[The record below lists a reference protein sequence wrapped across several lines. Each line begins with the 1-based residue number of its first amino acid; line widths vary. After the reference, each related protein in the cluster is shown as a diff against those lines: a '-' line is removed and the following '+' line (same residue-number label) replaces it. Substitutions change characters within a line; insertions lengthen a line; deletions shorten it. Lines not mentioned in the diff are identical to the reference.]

1 MSLVDVTE
9 LTSSRDCSRGGCVGE
24 ATGVEG
30 LCGACRSDALPPRKS
45 AAEERLAEIRDR
57 WAARDPARPA
67 AHVLAELAELFGVSR
82 STARRIVDPEFAQR
96 DRALSAAA
104 KRRRRG
110 VCERCG
116 GETRYAGNGSTWH
129 GCARLCEACGKAT
142 GKERAEP
149 RLLAGGS
156 QRKVLEAMA
165 AGVTNWTELR
175 QIAGLNIGT
184 MSVVVD
190 RLLKHDAVRRVARG
204 TYEITDVG
212 LQSLHKPVTKHGVSD
227 KRGVAVE
234 SSDRSE

>member
-1 MSLVDVTE
+1 MSLVDVTA
-9 LTSSRDCSRGGCVGE
+9 LTSSRDCSRGGCVRE
-24 ATGVEG
+24 ATGVDG
-30 LCGACRSDALPPRKS
+30 LCDACRSDALPPRKS
-45 AAEERLAEIRDR
+45 AGADRLAEIRDR
-57 WAARDPARPA
+57 WAARDPARP
-67 AHVLAELAELFGVSR
+67 VTLVMEELSALFGVSH
-82 STARRIVDPEFAQR
+82 STVRRIVDPEFAQR

-116 GETRYAGNGSTWH
+116 GETRYAGNGTTAN
-129 GCARLCEACGKAT
+129 GCARLCEACGKETA
-142 GKERAEP
+142 KERAEP
-149 RLLAGGS
+149 RLLTGGI

-175 QIAGLNIGT
+175 EIAGLNIGR

-212 LQSLHKPVTKHGVSD
+212 LASLHKPVTKQG
-227 KRGVAVE
+227 RGC
-234 SSDRSE
+234 DR